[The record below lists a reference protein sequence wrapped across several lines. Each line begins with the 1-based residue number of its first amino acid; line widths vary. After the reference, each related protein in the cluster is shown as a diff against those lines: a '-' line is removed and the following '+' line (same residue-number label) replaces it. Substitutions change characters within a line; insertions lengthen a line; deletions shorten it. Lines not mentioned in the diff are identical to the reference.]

1 MSRNLRYLLGGAVAL
16 QLCSNPVLGHEQEH
30 AGDPSWLLWGKLAVF
45 VLGAGCM
52 AIGVYIDQNREQRV
66 EYADYLII
74 AGFLLTLFG
83 GVSLFR

>member
-1 MSRNLRYLLGGAVAL
+1 MSRNLRYLLGETVAV
-16 QLCSNPVLGHEQEH
+16 QLSSNPVLGHEQEH
-30 AGDPSWLLWGKLAVF
+30 AGGPSWLLWSKLAVF

-52 AIGVYIDQNREQRV
+52 AAGVYIDQNREQRV

-74 AGFLLTLFG
+74 AGFLLTLVG

>member
-1 MSRNLRYLLGGAVAL
+1 MSRNLRYLLGGVVAL
-16 QLCSNPVLGHEQEH
+16 QLGSNPALGHEQEH
-30 AGDPSWLLWGKLAVF
+30 AGDLSWLLWGKLAVF

-52 AIGVYIDQNREQRV
+52 AAGIYIDQNREQRV

-74 AGFLLTLFG
+74 VGFLLTLFG